1 MHLKINGLNLH
12 LQDRGNCWR
21 MTAVGA
27 KRPFVRK
34 QHFVTAVS

>member
-1 MHLKINGLNLH
+1 MSGY
-12 LQDRGNCWR
+12 G
-21 MTAVGA
+21 TAAHGA